1 MTTDHYIVYSQ
12 VLDCFVKVRRLQ
24 PEDIGSIF
32 EALDKK
38 LENPNFSINGLVR
51 LIVKK
56 CVVGFEAMQK
66 KYGDVSVFNE
76 AVYEAVTEVYPML
89 TADTA
94 CSHYNIVEGEEEE
107 EMGLL
112 KPYNMK
118 ELISIKQKISKNII
132 GQDQAINEMF
142 ETFKL
147 LNSGFESFA
156 SLFFIGTTGVGKTE
170 LARQTAEHYLKNPK
184 RLLKINCA
192 EYAGNHE
199 YAKLI
204 GSPPG
209 YIGSNEKGI
218 LTERAEE
225 SSQWVI
231 LFDEIEKASDKL
243 HNLLLGLLDEGTIM
257 DNRGAVLDFSNSIIL
272 FTSNVGVKDSVN
284 KTAIGFGEDADTSFA
299 VVRQEITSA
308 FKKEFPPE
316 FINRI
321 DSVVYFNQLTPEDA
335 AVIAKLNLRKL
346 PINITKKLVTYV
358 VDNAYSAEFGARNI
372 KRFIKKNV
380 TLKLADKIL
389 EGSTCAKF
397 KAIFKDS
404 TFTIEETKK

>member
-225 SSQWVI
+225 SPQWVI

-299 VVRQEITSA
+299 VVRQEITST

>member
-1 MTTDHYIVYSQ
+1 
-12 VLDCFVKVRRLQ
+12 
-24 PEDIGSIF
+24 
-32 EALDKK
+32 
-38 LENPNFSINGLVR
+38 
-51 LIVKK
+51 
-56 CVVGFEAMQK
+56 
-66 KYGDVSVFNE
+66 
-76 AVYEAVTEVYPML
+76 
-89 TADTA
+89 
-94 CSHYNIVEGEEEE
+94 
-107 EMGLL
+107 
-112 KPYNMK
+112 MK